1 MHVVLLF
8 IVFFIAAALM
18 TILINTG
25 LNALKRINKE
35 SLSHEAILNLLT
47 QLGYS
52 DDFEGVCYGF
62 SLNWAL
68 AVAEGREK
76 EALFYQQVNLL
87 RAHQSDLPAALKRI
101 EYKKQVEEQLSAE
114 EQIIETLP
122 ELCEKICTAQ
132 DPIMNKKTYGK
143 LVWQPDITTILQTI
157 DRDASSIHQ
166 IFYKTHTFSSRQ
178 EAVDY
183 FELLKR
189 IGLGSDVAVVIST
202 ATHAMGFKRE
212 GNSWLF
218 LNINDLYQ
226 QQKDKPYFTFTSKEL
241 VQELYR
247 VSTAKPLSRRLTV
260 NTDFIAMKPN
270 RQLSISLDNQ
280 FPVFPAG
287 PRATYKEKVS
297 FMALA
302 ALQGDIATVKRCVS
316 SGLSMF
322 SRHQFSDDSPIFTAI
337 QQGRR
342 DVVRAM
348 MSPIHHRVNQHRKK
362 DGTTLLHIACEYGG
376 SGIVEDLLNVKGIQV
391 NSRDKRG
398 RTPLMY
404 ACKSEEIAMEERL
417 FELLFEKGASLTM
430 KDKDGLTALD
440 HARANKHSVA
450 IRMITE
456 KLQTAVPISTP
467 APSAGYSTMSFFN
480 RASTSAP
487 LTRYNPSAT
496 IPARGEDSSIP
507 QGVVPRRS

>member
-1 MHVVLLF
+1 MRVIDMHVVLLF
-8 IVFFIAAALM
+8 IMLLSAAALM

-25 LNALKRINKE
+25 LKALKRINKE

-52 DDFEGVCYGF
+52 DDYEGVCYGF

-68 AVAEGREK
+68 AVAEGAEK
-76 EALFYQQVNLL
+76 EALFYQQVNLM
-87 RAHQSDLPAALKRI
+87 RVHQSDLPRALARV
-101 EYKKQVEEQLSAE
+101 EYKKQIQEPLSPEEL
-114 EQIIETLP
+114 IIETLP
-122 ELCEKICTAQ
+122 ELCKRICTAQ
-132 DPIMNKKTYGK
+132 DPIKHKNAYGK
-143 LVWQPDITTILQTI
+143 LVWQPDINTILQNI
-157 DRDASSIHQ
+157 DTDASSIHQ

-189 IGLGSDVAVVIST
+189 IGIGTDVAVVIST

-218 LNINDLYQ
+218 LNINDLYL
-226 QQKDKPYFTFTSKEL
+226 QQKDKPYFTFTSKQL

-260 NTDFIAMKPN
+260 NTDFIALKPN
-270 RQLSISLDNQ
+270 KQLSTALDNQ

-322 SRHQFSDDSPIFTAI
+322 SQHQFSDNSPIFTAI

-342 DVVRAM
+342 NVVKAM
-348 MSPIHHRVNQHRKK
+348 MSPIQHRVNQHRKK
-362 DGTTLLHIACEYGG
+362 DGTTLLHIACQYGG
-376 SGIVEDLLNVKGIQV
+376 SGIVEDLLNIKGIQV

-404 ACKSEEIAMEERL
+404 ACKSDEIAMEERL
-417 FELLFEKGASLTM
+417 FELLIEEGASLTM

-440 HARANKHSVA
+440 HAQANKHSVA
-450 IRMITE
+450 IRMINE
-456 KLQTAVPISTP
+456 KLHTVVSTPTP
-467 APSAGYSTMSFFN
+467 APSVGYSSISFFN
-480 RASTSAP
+480 RALGNTP
-487 LTRYNPSAT
+487 LTQDEPSAT
-496 IPARGEDSSIP
+496 IPALVE
-507 QGVVPRRS
+507 RRSTRK

>member
-1 MHVVLLF
+1 MCLS
-8 IVFFIAAALM
+8 AAALI
-18 TILINTG
+18 TVLINTG

-68 AVAEGREK
+68 AVAEGQEK

-87 RAHQSDLPAALKRI
+87 RAHQSDLPSALARV
-101 EYKKQVEEQLSAE
+101 EYKKQVQERLSPE

-122 ELCEKICTAQ
+122 ALCKKICTAQ
-132 DPIMNKKTYGK
+132 DPIMYKKTYGK

-157 DRDASSIHQ
+157 DTDASSIRQ

-189 IGLGSDVAVVIST
+189 IGIGSDVAVVIST

-226 QQKDKPYFTFTSKEL
+226 QQKDKPYFTFTSKQL

-260 NTDFIAMKPN
+260 NTDFIALKPN
-270 RQLSISLDNQ
+270 KQLSIALDNQ

-302 ALQGDIATVKRCVS
+302 AWQGDIATVKRCVS
-316 SGLSMF
+316 SGLSIF

-337 QQGRR
+337 LQGRR
-342 DVVRAM
+342 DVVKAM
-348 MSPIHHRVNQHRKK
+348 MSPIQHHVNKHRKK
-362 DGTTLLHIACEYGG
+362 DGTTLLHIACEHGG
-376 SGIVEDLLNVKGIQV
+376 SGIVEDLLNVEGIEV

-404 ACKSEEIAMEERL
+404 ACRSDNVAMEERL

-440 HARANKHSVA
+440 HAHANKHRVA
-450 IRMITE
+450 MRMINE
-456 KLQTAVPISTP
+456 KLHTVVPTPTP
-467 APSAGYSTMSFFN
+467 APSAGYSPMSFFN
-480 RASTSAP
+480 RASSNTP
-487 LTRYNPSAT
+487 LTRYNPSDT
-496 IPARGEDSSIP
+496 IPDLGSGRSTL
-507 QGVVPRRS
+507 QGTAPHSH